1 VELCE
6 LGFKGCVCE
15 WQAVNRECEFLERMN
30 LRVASE
36 HDSQAEFVENLKQRN
51 DELSEYNATG

>member
-1 VELCE
+1 VR
-6 LGFKGCVCE
+6 E